1 MLGITL
7 SYILGLKLG
16 LPVLKKYGPKIR
28 IKEHH
33 IEKHIFYLKNMGH
46 FFNDWLFYTGVRHLT
61 AYFAGVSNLTLW
73 RFCLYAYGGALIWIS
88 VLLGLAGS

>member
-1 MLGITL
+1 MFQKELCQELPLLSGMAGAMLGITL

-46 FFNDWLFYTGVRHLT
+46 FF
-61 AYFAGVSNLTLW
+61 
-73 RFCLYAYGGALIWIS
+73 
-88 VLLGLAGS
+88 